1 VSPDADSP
9 HLAYAGEP
17 TPAYAHRARRNNEE
31 EEHDVSFREKARRK
45 LEERAQRTEPA
56 DDAGSPTAE
65 QPEAESAPAEPAY
78 AGELEQLA
86 KLKDEGILSEEEF
99 AAKKKQILGI

>member
-1 VSPDADSP
+1 M
-9 HLAYAGEP
+9 
-17 TPAYAHRARRNNEE
+17 
-31 EEHDVSFREKARRK
+31 SFREKARRR
-45 LEERAQRTEPA
+45 LEERAQPAEPA
-56 DDAGSPTAE
+56 GDPGSPTAE
-65 QPEAESAPAEPAY
+65 EPEAESAPAEPAY